1 MLVPLLISIS
11 LTSVAVY
18 FSMNSEE
25 EVFQVAAASCA
36 LLCLFLSLFF
46 APVAVKLLIVV
57 VPFLGKRINYV
68 LHRQR

>member
-1 MLVPLLISIS
+1 MLVPLLISIL

-18 FSMNSEE
+18 FSINAEE
-25 EVFQVAAASCA
+25 EIIQVAAAFCA

-46 APVAVKLLIVV
+46 APLAIKLLIVT

-68 LHRQR
+68 LPRQR